1 METRAPIVI
10 MCDETDNT
18 ANRVRYSVEQQ
29 QRQQQ
34 LKPKDTSGSKA
45 PSTLLHLPLVLVCD
59 ILQHIVHSYTSRGA
73 DEIFPLLRLRRV
85 NSEFHPMLPYCSSVR
100 THNSQSFF
108 YVEATHHLGRN
119 FSYWNP
125 KHRTTCICETPS
137 LAIRLLQACIGEN
150 DRGNCEFATRMHSV
164 VDALMQQF
172 ELVNAPRER
181 HEMLG
186 SLCYALTM

>member
-59 ILQHIVHSYTSRGA
+59 ILEHIVHSYTSRGA

-100 THNSQSFF
+100 THNSQSFLMSKPPITS
-108 YVEATHHLGRN
+108 VATSAIGIQSTAQRAYAKHL
-119 FSYWNP
+119 
-125 KHRTTCICETPS
+125 PS
-137 LAIRLLQACIGEN
+137 LYG
-150 DRGNCEFATRMHSV
+150 
-164 VDALMQQF
+164 
-172 ELVNAPRER
+172 
-181 HEMLG
+181 
-186 SLCYALTM
+186 CYKLA